1 MTGNTHTGPIVGALQ
16 AGNGP
21 LAEHLCR
28 ERLVDHPGD
37 ADVLLLLALTLQWQ
51 GKLDE
56 AAEVFRDMT
65 LVQPDDPLAW
75 GNYATAL
82 AAKEDL
88 AGARAAAETAV
99 KLAPRDP
106 ERLDQLA
113 SLYALEHRPAEARDM
128 ALRAL
133 EASPDDA
140 SLRIRAA
147 RACMACRDS
156 RAGGIL
162 EHWRDLLPLDPELQ
176 CELADVLAQVGQV
189 ANALAVLD
197 EILARRP
204 DLPTARLLRA
214 WCYERTNRIGEAEA
228 ELRYLD
234 AEGLT
239 ADPRVRRE
247 VDRQSAQIAL
257 RRNEDDAARAL
268 LRQTG
273 ELGRLDFEH
282 HFLLAKA
289 CDRLGDVDGAMEALA
304 TAHERQAVDIRA
316 FAPHLFAPDAEL
328 PPRSRDRL
336 ATASYASWPRL
347 DAPAADHSPVFVV
360 GFPRSGTTLVE
371 QMLDAH
377 ARFQSMDEQ
386 PFIGELTDELEEAG
400 LSVPGELG
408 RLTQADSDEL
418 RKRYF
423 LKTHAKVRREEGM
436 RIVDKNPLN
445 LVRLPLI
452 RRIFP
457 NARFILVLRHPCDV
471 LVSCYL
477 QNFQSPP
484 LGVAGR
490 SLEGLAAAYVQVM
503 ESWLYHDGLMKPDVF
518 VCRYEQL
525 VHDAEAHALRMAE
538 FLGVAG
544 AEQMLGYRSR
554 ALEKGY
560 IATPS
565 YTQVILPITGKKV
578 DHWRKYERYLRPV
591 WPLLAATAGKLGY
604 AWPEA

>member
-1 MTGNTHTGPIVGALQ
+1 MTGNTHTAPIVDALQ
-16 AGNGP
+16 AEDYP
-21 LAEHLCR
+21 LAERLCR
-28 ERLVDHPGD
+28 GRLASHPHD
-37 ADVLLLLALTLQWQ
+37 ADALLLLALSLQWQ
-51 GKLDE
+51 GRPGE
-56 AAEVFRDMT
+56 ATEVFRDIT
-65 LVQPDDPLAW
+65 LARPDDPVAW

-88 AGARAAAETAV
+88 AGARAAAETAAR
-99 KLAPRDP
+99 LAPRDP

-113 SLYALEHRPAEARDM
+113 SLYALERRPAEARDM

-156 RAGGIL
+156 RAGGIV
-162 EHWRDLLPLDPELQ
+162 ERWSELLPLDPERQ

-197 EILARRP
+197 DLLARQP

-214 WCYERTNRIGEAEA
+214 WCCERTNRVGEAEA
-228 ELRYLD
+228 ELRHL
-234 AEGLT
+234 ETGGLT

-247 VDRQSAQIAL
+247 VDRQWAQIAL
-257 RRNEDDAARAL
+257 RRNENDAARTL

-273 ELGRLDFEH
+273 ELGGSDFEH

-289 CDRLGDVDGAMEALA
+289 CDRLGDAEGAMAALA
-304 TAHERQAVDIRA
+304 TAHERQAADIRA

-336 ATASYASWPRL
+336 AASSYAAWPRL
-347 DAPAADHSPVFVV
+347 EAPAADHSPVFVV

-386 PFIGELTDELEEAG
+386 PFVGDLTDELEEAG
-400 LSVPGELG
+400 LSVPAELG
-408 RLTQADSDEL
+408 RLTQADCDEL

-423 LKTHAKVRREEGM
+423 LKTYAKVGREDGI

-452 RRIFP
+452 HRIFP

-471 LVSCYL
+471 LVSCHL

-484 LGVAGR
+484 LAVAGR
-490 SLEGLAAAYVQVM
+490 SLDSLAAAYVQAM
-503 ESWLYHDGLMKPDVF
+503 ENWLYHDGLMRPDVF
-518 VCRYEQL
+518 VCRYEDL
-525 VHDAEAHALRMAE
+525 VHGAEAHALRMAE

-565 YTQVILPITGKKV
+565 YTQVILPITGQKV
-578 DHWRKYERYLRPV
+578 DHWRKYERHLRPV
-591 WPLLAATAGKLGY
+591 WPVLEATAGKLGY
-604 AWPEA
+604 AWPDA